1 MKIGD
6 ITANYITDL
15 LATARSLGLNSEQLL
30 NDINLPAKELKDSDN
45 RIDLLYLMRLGHNII
60 HRTQRPELG
69 LLAASTTS
77 ITRYGY
83 AGLAALTAPTLAEA
97 LQTLVRYEAL
107 YGRCYRGNSKLVR
120 TPHQTSL
127 NFYSIAPYN
136 DYTYFVV
143 DTVLCSWVKVIAWLT
158 GRTDIVQIAHIEF
171 SMPDYYDH
179 YPAAFNCPVQFHQEC
194 NQLILNPDHIDT
206 PVLHANASLH
216 DRLVKEC
223 ETQMGKIS
231 LANTYCNRVQRVL
244 GTMLH
249 GKTPTIEEVAQELGI
264 PSWTLRRKLNE
275 EEASFQEIVD
285 EMRRDVAL
293 SYMRNTELSFG
304 EISYLLGFST
314 PGAFQRAF
322 KRWAGTTPGE
332 YRRQLS
338 QEKTFRP

>member
-15 LATARSLGLNSEQLL
+15 LNTGVSLGLNADQLL
-30 NDINLPAKELKDSDN
+30 TDIGLSQKELRDNNN
-45 RIDLLYLMRLGHNII
+45 RIDLVYLMRLGHTII
-60 HRTQRPELG
+60 QRTQRPDLG
-69 LLAASTTS
+69 LLAATTTS

-83 AGLAALTAPTLAEA
+83 AGLAALTAATLGDA
-97 LQTLVRYEAL
+97 LDTLVKFESL
-107 YGRCYRGNSKLVR
+107 YGRCYRGNSRLIR
-120 TPHQTSL
+120 QPSGATF

-143 DTVLCSWVKVIAWLT
+143 DTVLCSWARVMHWLT
-158 GRTDIVQIAHIEF
+158 GRADLVQSAHVEF
-171 SMPDYYDH
+171 STPAYYAA
-179 YPAAFNCPVQFHQEC
+179 YPEAFGCPVFFHQE
-194 NQLILNPDHIDT
+194 NNHLLLLPGAT
-206 PVLHANASLH
+206 EVPVLHANPGLH
-216 DRLVKEC
+216 EELVREC
-223 ETQMGKIS
+223 ESQMSRIS
-231 LANTYCNRVQRVL
+231 QANTYRNRVQRVL

-249 GKTPTIEEVAQELGI
+249 GKTPSIEEVAQELGI

-332 YRRQLS
+332 YRRNL
-338 QEKTFRP
+338 QERSLRI

>member
-15 LATARSLGLNSEQLL
+15 LNTGVALGLNAEQLL
-30 NDINLPAKELKDSDN
+30 GDIGLSCRELRDSNN
-45 RIDLLYLMRLGHNII
+45 RVDLVYLMRLGHTII
-60 HRTQRPELG
+60 QRTGRPDIG
-69 LLAASTTS
+69 LSAAETTS

-83 AGLAALTAPTLAEA
+83 AGLAAMTAPTLGDA
-97 LQTLVRYEAL
+97 LQTLVRFEAL
-107 YGRCYRGNSKLVR
+107 YGRCYRGNSQLIKSGNR
-120 TPHQTSL
+120 ATL

-143 DTVLCSWVKVIAWLT
+143 DSVLCGWARIIAWLT
-158 GRTDIVQIAHIEF
+158 GRTDLVQSAHIEF
-171 SMPDYYDH
+171 TTPAYH
-179 YPAAFNCPVQFHQEC
+179 AEYPRAFGCPVLFQQEC
-194 NQLILNPDHIDT
+194 NHLQLSPGAT
-206 PVLHANASLH
+206 EAPVLHANASLH
-216 DRLVKEC
+216 EQLTREC
-223 ETQMGKIS
+223 EAQMSQIA
-231 LANTYCNRVQRVL
+231 LANTYRNRVQKVL

-249 GKTPTIEEVAQELGI
+249 GRTPSIEEVAQELGI
-264 PSWTLRRKLNE
+264 PSWTLRRKLND

-332 YRRQLS
+332 YRRHLQDKSL
-338 QEKTFRP
+338 RM

>member
-15 LATARSLGLNSEQLL
+15 LNTGVSLGLDADQLL
-30 NDINLPAKELKDSDN
+30 NDIGLSCKELRDSDN
-45 RIDLLYLMRLGHNII
+45 RIDLVYLMRLGHTII
-60 HRTQRPELG
+60 QRTGHADLG
-69 LLAASTTS
+69 LIAATTTS

-83 AGLAALTAPTLAEA
+83 AGLAALTAPTLGEA
-97 LQTLVRYEAL
+97 LQNLVRFEAL
-107 YGRCYRGNSKLVR
+107 YGRCYRGNSRLVR
-120 TPHQTSL
+120 NASGATL

-143 DTVLCSWVKVIAWLT
+143 DTVLCSWARVIYWLT
-158 GRTDIVQIAHIEF
+158 GRTNLVQSAHIEF
-171 SMPDYYDH
+171 STPSYYTA
-179 YPAAFNCPVQFHQEC
+179 YPEAFGCPVQFHQEC
-194 NQLILNPDHIDT
+194 NHLLLAPGAT
-206 PVLHANASLH
+206 EVPVVHANASLH
-216 DRLVKEC
+216 EQLVREC
-223 ETQMGKIS
+223 EAQMSRIS
-231 LANTYCNRVQRVL
+231 LANTYRNRVQRVL

-249 GKTPTIEEVAQELGI
+249 GKTPSIEEVAQELGI
-264 PSWTLRRKLNE
+264 PSWTLRRKLND

-322 KRWAGTTPGE
+322 KRWAGSTPGE
-332 YRRQLS
+332 YRRHL
-338 QEKTFRP
+338 QEKSQRF